1 MKISSFKYSLSDAVK
16 SLKRNRSLTTA
27 SIATVM
33 ATLLIMGVFLLVTE
47 NLKLAI
53 NGISSQL
60 QVKISL
66 NDDAS
71 LSQQN
76 DIKSKINEVN
86 GIKGISMET
95 KDEALNNLK
104 KQVGDANKGILAGL
118 DEDNPLPNSFVVTV
132 EKPEVISKVV
142 SNVKGM
148 PGIYEIQD
156 GREIVNKVIY
166 VVNTI
171 KWIGIALFVIL
182 ILVSLFLIGN
192 TIRLTVYSRR
202 REINIMKFIGATD
215 WFIRI
220 PFILEGMTIGV
231 IGAVLSN
238 IILFIVYQFISNK
251 AIASFPFLQL
261 ISPYY
266 ILTNFMFEFM
276 ISGMLIGALG
286 SVMAV
291 RKFLT
296 A

>member
-1 MKISSFKYSLSDAVK
+1 MKISSFKYSLFDAFK
-16 SLKRNRSLTTA
+16 SLKRNKSLTTA

-33 ATLLIMGVFLLVTE
+33 ATLLIMGVFLLITE

-60 QVKISL
+60 EVKISL
-66 NDDAS
+66 NDNSS

-76 DIKSKINEVN
+76 DIKSKINEIN
-86 GIKGISMET
+86 GVKSIGMET
-95 KDEALNNLK
+95 KSEALENLR
-104 KQVGDANKGILAGL
+104 KQVGDKNKDILAGL
-118 DEDNPLPNSFVVTV
+118 DKDNPLPNSFVVKV
-132 EKPEVISKVV
+132 EKPEIISKVV
-142 SNVKGM
+142 ANVKNM

-171 KWIGIALFVIL
+171 KWVGIVLFIIL

-231 IGAVLSN
+231 IGAVVSN

-251 AIASFPFLQL
+251 ATASFPFLQL
-261 ISPYY
+261 VSPSY
-266 ILTNFMFEFM
+266 ILSNFLFEFM
-276 ISGMLIGALG
+276 IAGMIIGALG
-286 SVMAV
+286 SVLAV

>member
-1 MKISSFKYSLSDAVK
+1 MVMKISTFKYSLFDAFK

-33 ATLLIMGVFLLVTE
+33 ATLLIMGVFLLITE

-60 QVKISL
+60 EVKISL

-71 LSQQN
+71 LSQKN
-76 DIKSKINEVN
+76 DIKSKINEVS
-86 GIKGISMET
+86 GITSIGMET
-95 KDEALNNLK
+95 KSDALNNLK
-104 KQVGDANKGILAGL
+104 KQVGDKNKGLLAGM
-118 DEDNPLPNSFVVTV
+118 DKDNPLPNSFVVKV

-142 SNVKGM
+142 ANVKGM

-171 KWIGIALFVIL
+171 KWVGIALFIIL

-220 PFILEGMTIGV
+220 PFILEGMIIGV
-231 IGAVLSN
+231 IGAVISN
-238 IILFIVYQFISNK
+238 IILFIVYQLISNK
-251 AIASFPFLQL
+251 AVANFPFLQL
-261 ISPYY
+261 ISPNYV
-266 ILTNFMFEFM
+266 LTNFRFFSM
-276 ISGMLIGALG
+276 SL
-286 SVMAV
+286 AV
-291 RKFLT
+291 
-296 A
+296 